1 MEAVAR
7 RAFRSPKATG
17 QGPAKGVR
25 EPGTS
30 QNGVLRQRAFA
41 GTSWPFQCN
50 QPSKRQTAVKHRVG
64 VVFAYGFCDGRSA
77 MLIEWTGGVLMAN
90 ATLSG
95 VRLKKVLEALEG
107 NWQAEME
114 GYHTY
119 QALADR
125 DLDPVRAQVL
135 RHLAGAEWEHA
146 ELWLG
151 RIRDLGG
158 AEPVYKGKP
167 GGDADSLANRAGGV
181 RMALRRLEIEESRH
195 IATYGEQ
202 LKAMGDPESIAI
214 LSHVIEDEKDH
225 YRELGSLLRGH
236 YQAPAHAPKIEAKAV
251 LDEMLAKRDK
261 GRKQPGAW
269 IGDAIYGVNDG
280 LGAIFG
286 IVSGMAGATMAYV
299 LLSGIS
305 GTIASAL
312 SMGSGAYLAAKSE
325 REIYDAEIERERE
338 AIKMNAP
345 EARELLAL
353 YYQVK
358 GLPEE
363 DAHKM
368 VNHIASDPEQ
378 FLKALASERLGTSE
392 DALSNPVVSAV
403 SGALSTGV
411 GAAIPILPFFF
422 MHGVKAVIAAAVVS
436 LLAHFAV
443 GAAKSLITVR
453 SWWSSGA
460 EMTVVGAIEGLVT
473 YGIGVLLGAG
483 AM

>member
-1 MEAVAR
+1 MPNE
-7 RAFRSPKATG
+7 TMN
-17 QGPAKGVR
+17 PAK
-25 EPGTS
+25 
-30 QNGVLRQRAFA
+30 
-41 GTSWPFQCN
+41 
-50 QPSKRQTAVKHRVG
+50 
-64 VVFAYGFCDGRSA
+64 
-77 MLIEWTGGVLMAN
+77 
-90 ATLSG
+90 
-95 VRLKKVLEALEG
+95 LKKVLAALEG

-114 GYHTY
+114 GFHTY

-125 DLDPVRAQVL
+125 DSDPIRAQVL
-135 RHLAGAEWEHA
+135 RHLAQAEQGHA
-146 ELWLG
+146 DLWLG
-151 RIRDLGG
+151 RIHELGG
-158 AEPVYKGKP
+158 SDPVYSGNP
-167 GGDADSLANRAGGV
+167 GGEADSLANRAGGI

-202 LKAMGDPESIAI
+202 LKALGDEESVAI
-214 LSHVIEDEKDH
+214 LNHVIEDEKDH

-236 YQAPAHAPKIEAKAV
+236 YLAPTNAAKIDAKAV
-251 LDEMLAKRDK
+251 LEEMLAKRDQ

-286 IVSGMAGATMAYV
+286 IVSGVSGATSGDGKYV
-299 LLSGIS
+299 LLAGLSGL
-305 GTIASAL
+305 IASAL

-325 REIYDAEIERERE
+325 REIYDAEMDRERE
-338 AIKMNAP
+338 AITMNAP

-368 VNHIASDPEQ
+368 VNHIANDPEQ

-392 DALSNPVVSAV
+392 EALSNPMVSAV
-403 SGALSTGV
+403 SGAISTAV

-422 MHGVKAVIAAAVVS
+422 LHGMPAVIAAAVVS

-453 SWWSSGA
+453 SWWSSGT
-460 EMTVVGAIEGLVT
+460 EMTVVGALEGAVT

-483 AM
+483 GM